1 MWKLVLVQRMDSGE
15 RSSSRGQMPILPE
28 CVRPCKGIPKDSWS
42 TRVVI
47 LTNEAGEDV
56 ARAICRSVD
65 ASVVVDT
72 NGRPIGDDHVAVQIA
87 ETLKEDEVLSGWM
100 WSMHSWPIGRVFLNG
115 ASLYDHD
122 QTDMYRRAM
131 NAQNQK
137 PQKGSRS
144 YKTTRERRNVDIP
157 PKKERV
163 LSTEAIH
170 EVSTKSCCERNCVQP
185 FPRSEI
191 EAIRLELYVNG
202 GVYNRKSV
210 LLEVHRQIHKD
221 NNGKEW
227 ITLKGREVCPSA
239 WQTIHAISRATYYR
253 YKEMATLGKQAEGHG
268 NLESKK
274 PRMHTMQATATLRVM
289 IGDDADRMPNRTR
302 TLNSGERVPAMVL
315 PSAFR

>member
-1 MWKLVLVQRMDSGE
+1 MWELVVVQRMDNGE
-15 RSSSRGQMPILPE
+15 PSSSRGQMPTLPE
-28 CVRPCKGIPKDSWS
+28 GVRPCEGIPRESWS
-42 TRVVI
+42 TRGVI

-65 ASVVVDT
+65 ATVVVDT
-72 NGRPIGDDHVAVQIA
+72 NGRPIGDDHVAVHIA
-87 ETLKEDEVLSGWM
+87 ETLKEEEVPSGWM

-131 NAQNQK
+131 SAQNQK
-137 PQKGSRS
+137 PRKGIRS
-144 YKTTRERRNVDIP
+144 YKTTCERRNVDIP

-170 EVSTKSCCERNCVQP
+170 AVSTKSCCERNCVQP
-185 FPRSEI
+185 FPRSKI
-191 EAIRLELYVNG
+191 EALRSELHVNG

-210 LLEVHRQIHKD
+210 LLEVHRQVHKD
-221 NNGKEW
+221 SNGKEW

-268 NLESKK
+268 N
-274 PRMHTMQATATLRVM
+274 
-289 IGDDADRMPNRTR
+289 
-302 TLNSGERVPAMVL
+302 VL
-315 PSAFR
+315 L